1 MKNLLRSSLYLA
13 VFAIAGILFQIS
25 CSSDS
30 LSPNAAPVG
39 KIVFTKK
46 GPTALE
52 IWTANYDGTGQTQ
65 VPVTLPPNV
74 QFNFWVSQSNAI
86 ASDQAHVHLSPDG
99 QTVFFET
106 VTDLSSNKYFSLY
119 SCDLSGNNLTEI
131 IAQAPGEEPMT
142 IGGAY

>member
-30 LSPNAAPVG
+30 LSPNSTPVG
-39 KIVFTKK
+39 KIVFTKG
-46 GPTALE
+46 GPANLE

-65 VPVTLPPNV
+65 IPITLPANV
-74 QFNFWVSQSNAI
+74 EFNYWVSQSNSI
-86 ASDQAHVHLSPDG
+86 SSDEAHVRLSPDG

-106 VTDLSSNKYFSLY
+106 INDPTGARSFSIY
-119 SCDLSGNNLTEI
+119 SCDISGSNLTEI
-131 IAQAPGEEPMT
+131 VTVAGGEQPMT